1 MAEEGRLGYLTIQ
14 ATTDANAFSG
24 GLLTTDSEL
33 RPLDF
38 RCTTAVRPTPL
49 QKVLYGDILR
59 QHLFV
64 DLLGLTLVRA
74 ADPQPDLVLF
84 QDPALLY
91 LQRKLEPMPALWAVV
106 ETGTGAGATDEV
118 RPSVDTQHL
127 TITDLSGATIGIF
140 VYPGCGERIVQVKA
154 LLESVATHF
163 SLLEPFRRMPPLLER
178 ALQLPKTSEGTQ

>member
-1 MAEEGRLGYLTIQ
+1 MPDDGRFGYLTVQ
-14 ATTDANAFSG
+14 ASTDAQAFAG

-38 RCTTAVRPTPL
+38 RCTTAIRPTAL
-49 QKVLYGDILR
+49 QKALYGDVLR

-91 LQRKLEPMPALWAVV
+91 LQRKLEPMPALWVV
-106 ETGTGAGATDEV
+106 AETGTAGGETGEI
-118 RPSVDTQHL
+118 RPPVDPQHL
-127 TITDLSGATIGIF
+127 TITSLSGSTIGIF
-140 VYPGCGERIVQVKA
+140 VYPGYGERVVQVKA

-163 SLLEPFRRMPPLLER
+163 DLLEPFRRMLPLLARVLQPSR
-178 ALQLPKTSEGTQ
+178 APESTR

>member
-1 MAEEGRLGYLTIQ
+1 MADEGRLGYLTVQ
-14 ATTDANAFSG
+14 ASADAHAFAG

-49 QKVLYGDILR
+49 QKVLYGDIFR

-91 LQRKLEPMPALWAVV
+91 LQRKLEAMPALWTVA
-106 ETGTGAGATDEV
+106 ETGTAGGATDEV
-118 RPSVDTQHL
+118 RPPVDTQHL
-127 TITDLSGATIGIF
+127 TITGLSGSTIGIF
-140 VYPGCGERIVQVKA
+140 VYPGYGERIVQVKA
-154 LLESVATHF
+154 LLEGVATYF
-163 SLLEPFRRMPPLLER
+163 DLLEPFRRMPQLLAQ
-178 ALQLPKTSEGTQ
+178 ALQPPKTSEGTQ